1 LKNIF
6 LDHHLIFA
14 ECGISCSSLAR
25 FSAKNNKKNCAFL
38 AGIPGSVG
46 GALAMNAGC
55 YGGEIWQFV
64 SKVKIINHEGDVH
77 IKDKQSF
84 EIGYRSVKKKEDEI
98 FIGAWFNFPSKENN
112 DENEKKKIDDLLK
125 LRRSNQPLNWPTAGS
140 TFRNPEQN
148 FAAKLIEEVGLKG
161 FQIGDARISNKHANF
176 IENVGDATA
185 KDIEQL
191 IYHAQDKVEEL
202 KKIRLQL
209 EVKIIGENVD

>member
-1 LKNIF
+1 MYWPIHPKK
-6 LDHHLIFA
+6 
-14 ECGISCSSLAR
+14 SSSRSDEL
-25 FSAKNNKKNCAFL
+25 
-38 AGIPGSVG
+38 
-46 GALAMNAGC
+46 
-55 YGGEIWQFV
+55 
-64 SKVKIINHEGDVH
+64 H

-112 DENEKKKIDDLLK
+112 DENEEKKIDDLLK

-209 EVKIIGENVD
+209 EVKIIGENID